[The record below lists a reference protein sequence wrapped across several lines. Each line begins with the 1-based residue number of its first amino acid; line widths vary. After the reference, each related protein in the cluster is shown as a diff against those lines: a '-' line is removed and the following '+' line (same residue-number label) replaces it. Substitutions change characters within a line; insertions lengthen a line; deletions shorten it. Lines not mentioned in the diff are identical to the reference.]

1 LKNSITNKDFKKVL
15 FSSKSLHVR
24 DLLFYYDNQQS
35 SSGISFIVS
44 RKCGKAVLRNK
55 FKRRCRSLYQKLY
68 KNHSIKSAIIVKPLE
83 PLDNNYSWN
92 ELSRSFELFYSKLS
106 A

>member
-1 LKNSITNKDFKKVL
+1 LKNSITNKNFKKVL

-24 DLLFYYDNQQS
+24 DLLFYYDNQL

-68 KNHSIKSAIIVKPLE
+68 KDHSIKSAIIVKPLE

-92 ELSRSFELFYSKLS
+92 ELSRSFELFCSKLS